1 MFLDQMGDVLDEG
14 DVSKDTS
21 LALISAVYFK
31 KKWVKAF
38 KRLYTNEVTLSRQ
51 FSFVC

>member
-1 MFLDQMGDVLDEG
+1 MFLDQMKDLLDQG

-38 KRLYTNEVTLSRQ
+38 TKVTLSR
-51 FSFVC
+51 